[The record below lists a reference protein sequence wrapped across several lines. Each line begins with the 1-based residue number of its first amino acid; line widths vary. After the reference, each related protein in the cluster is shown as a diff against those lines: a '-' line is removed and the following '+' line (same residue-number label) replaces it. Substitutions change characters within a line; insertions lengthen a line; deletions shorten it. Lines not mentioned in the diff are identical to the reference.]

1 MIQFFK
7 TQTITMLEA
16 DFDELAKT
24 SHVIANG
31 WSSGDMSAVTV
42 LGNKFGTP
50 IAMRY
55 MSKETGYDFKFVKL
69 LVLQESI

>member
-1 MIQFFK
+1 M
-7 TQTITMLEA
+7 TET

-24 SHVIANG
+24 NSIIANG
-31 WSSGDMSAVTV
+31 WSTGDMSAVTV

-55 MSKETGYDFKFVKL
+55 MSKDTDYDFKYIKF
-69 LVLQESI
+69 